1 MPDGPVVG
9 SNTQP
14 TRLVFEAELAAVLG
28 GAAISADRPGYSGT
42 GFVDFTRPIGET
54 VSWTFDVAQTGRY
67 AVGFRYALASTNG
80 GRPLEVL
87 VNGVAAALL
96 PFAPTGGFGQWA
108 NQNAGLILPAG
119 TVTLTLATTGAS
131 GANLDYL
138 AIQSVPQLVLN
149 TPPSITGTVTTVTLD
164 AGGAIVAAIG
174 DLQVS
179 DPDIADQPIVI
190 AGMADG
196 SALPDFLLF
205 DAANGTLAATANAA
219 PGTYDIVLWASDG
232 QAASATTV
240 AMQVVVRVPPTV
252 PNDLDSDGL
261 RNRNDGDDDNDGLL
275 DTVDPFLADAT
286 NGRAARIDPGTTLLL
301 DFASTPDG
309 APAGWGFGLT
319 GLLTNGVARPEARGL
334 GSSSLRFIDG
344 ALHIED
350 ARPGSPGPDTQV
362 FGASFGI
369 DPNASRLTITARFDN
384 PYDTHEASAG
394 ETFGV
399 LIGTG
404 DQDNYLRLVL
414 RADSTGS
421 VSLRVEGENA
431 GVPVTAYRATYA
443 AAALALA
450 QADAGDV
457 VRLSFEID
465 TVAGVLRPFWSIDTA
480 SGTVTGEGAEVAL
493 RGALL
498 AAIRGDGMTAGQP
511 TGLAIAITANS
522 GSGTPL
528 DLDVLD
534 IRVEGGGA
542 PDIAIASIDTP
553 FVTDRVV
560 FNYLEEARFRPK
572 GETLFYKTD
581 GVVRIANTGE
591 SDLTIAQ
598 LLLDGPFKFLDASDL
613 GAHVLAAGASMDVEI
628 GFDRD
633 AFVPPTR
640 GTTKPFDGVLTV
652 LSDDP
657 DEAVGTIALAGWWQ
671 SQPGAGRE
679 PELNDILEIFG
690 FGNRVDEAKLAS
702 GLYEQAA
709 AEEVLAPYWKLA
721 PGYSQATVQ
730 QLAAFEGE
738 GAVRL
743 FLHAPTDD
751 TAVVN
756 LINPD
761 TASVQALLPLASN
774 GVNEPVT
781 FNRARIPDAWIGDD
795 WFGFRIGGNSSDPTI
810 NKPPA
815 LNGDIR
821 GHFIRLFA
829 AERADGTALP
839 DTYIMVVDLSGSN
852 LDYNDAVYIV
862 SGITP
867 VTDLLLV

>member
-1 MPDGPVVG
+1 MPSVPVVG
-9 SNTQP
+9 SGTLP
-14 TRLVFEAELAAVLG
+14 IRLILQAELATLSG
-28 GAAISADRPGYSGT
+28 GAVVDTDWLGFSGT
-42 GFVDFTRPIGET
+42 GFVNFLEPIGER
-54 VSWTFDVAQTGRY
+54 VSWTIDVAQTGRY
-67 AVGFRYALASTNG
+67 AIGFRYALASTVG

-87 VNGVAAALL
+87 VNGVETALL

-108 NQNAGLILPAG
+108 NQNTAVILPAG

-138 AIQSVPQLVLN
+138 AIQSLPQLILN
-149 TPPSITGTVTTVTLD
+149 TPPSISGTGGTVTLD
-164 AGGAIVAAIG
+164 PGGATIAPLA
-174 DLQVS
+174 DLLVT
-179 DPDIADQPIVI
+179 DPDVADQLVVV
-190 AGMADG
+190 AEMADG

-205 DAANGTLAATANAA
+205 DPANRTIAAAANAR
-219 PGTYDIVLWASDG
+219 PGTYDVVLGASDG
-232 QAASATTV
+232 QATSANSV
-240 AMQVVVRVPPTV
+240 ALQIVVRAPPTIS
-252 PNDLDSDGL
+252 NDLDADGV
-261 RNRNDGDDDNDGLL
+261 RNKTDTDDDNDGLT

-286 NGRAARIDPGTTLLL
+286 NGRAARIDAGTTLLL
-301 DFASTPDG
+301 DFASAPAG
-309 APAGWGFGLT
+309 APAGWGLGLT

-334 GSSSLRFIDG
+334 GSPSLRFLDG
-344 ALHIED
+344 ALRIED
-350 ARPGSPGPDTQV
+350 ARAGNPGPDTQV

-369 DPNASRLTITARFDN
+369 DPKASLMTITARFDN
-384 PYDTHEASAG
+384 PYDTHTASAG
-394 ETFGV
+394 EAFGL

-414 RADSTGS
+414 RAENANNVT
-421 VSLRVEGENA
+421 LLVEGENA
-431 GVPVTAYRATYA
+431 GVPVAAYRGTYA

-450 QADAGDV
+450 AADANDL

-465 TVAGVLRPFWSIDTA
+465 TVAGVLRPFWNIDTA

-493 RGALL
+493 TGALL
-498 AAIRGDGMTAGQP
+498 AAVRGNGATAGQP

-534 IRVEGGGA
+534 IRVEGGGSQN
-542 PDIAIASIDTP
+542 IAITSVDTP

-560 FNYLEEARFRPK
+560 FNYLEEAKFRPK
-572 GETLFYKTD
+572 GETLFYKAD
-581 GVVRIANTGE
+581 GVVHIANTGE
-591 SDLTIAQ
+591 SDLTISQ
-598 LLLDGPFKFLDASDL
+598 LLLDGPFKFLDASDQ
-613 GAHVLAAGASMDVEI
+613 GTHILAPAASMDVEI

-633 AFVPPTR
+633 AFVLPTR
-640 GTTKPFDGVLTV
+640 GTTKPFDGVLRV
-652 LSDDP
+652 LSNDP
-657 DEAVGTIALAGWWQ
+657 DEPVGTIDLAGWWQ
-671 SQPGAGRE
+671 AQPGAGRE
-679 PELNDILEIFG
+679 PELNDLLGLFG
-690 FGNRVDEAKLAS
+690 FGNRVDPATLAN
-702 GLYEQAA
+702 GRYEQAA
-709 AEEVLAPYWKLA
+709 PEEVLAPYWKIA
-721 PGYSQATVQ
+721 PGYSGVTVQ

-743 FLHAPTDD
+743 FIHAPTDD

-756 LINPD
+756 LIDPD
-761 TASVQALLPLASN
+761 TASVQSLLPLASN
-774 GVNEPVT
+774 GVNDPVT

-810 NKPPA
+810 NKTPA
-815 LNGDIR
+815 ANGDIR
-821 GHFIRLFA
+821 GHFIRFFE